1 MRPHP
6 PSIEERLTAAASMA
20 DGGDARDSRPLP
32 EADAAGEKAR
42 IAGTSVLAALFLT
55 GFKAIVGFATGSLG
69 IAAEALHSALDLVA
83 TAMTYAAV
91 RIADRPAD
99 DDHHYGHGK
108 VESFSALIET
118 GLLIVTC
125 IWIIWEAVQRTFF
138 RSVEVEPSVWAFV
151 VMVTSIG
158 IDWGRSRALMRVARR
173 HHSQALEADAL
184 HFSTDIWS
192 SAVVIVGLGMVK
204 LSEFIGYR
212 SVLLRADAVAAL
224 GVALIVLSVS
234 YRLGRSTVD
243 SLLDRAPSGVAPR
256 ISEEALRVP
265 GVLDCR
271 RVRVRKVGPV
281 LFVDLVVDVART
293 LPLEEAHAVASAVED
308 SIRGLEPRADVTVHF
323 EPAASPDGDGGR
335 SRHTIRLRRHGE
347 GR

>member
-1 MRPHP
+1 M
-6 PSIEERLTAAASMA
+6 
-20 DGGDARDSRPLP
+20 
-32 EADAAGEKAR
+32 
-42 IAGTSVLAALFLT
+42 VAALFLT
-55 GFKAIVGFATGSLG
+55 GFKAVVGFATGSLG

-83 TAMTYAAV
+83 AAMTYAAV

-118 GLLIVTC
+118 GLLVVTC
-125 IWIIWEAVQRTFF
+125 VWIIWEAIERTFL
-138 RSVEVEPSVWAFV
+138 RTVEVQPSVWAFL
-151 VMVTSIG
+151 VMVTSIV

-192 SAVVIVGLGMVK
+192 SAVVIAGLGLVK
-204 LSEFIGYR
+204 LSEWIGYR
-212 SVLLRADAVAAL
+212 SILLRADAVAAF

-243 SLLDRAPSGVAPR
+243 SLLDRAPSGVGPR
-256 ISEEALRVP
+256 ITAEAQRVP

-271 RVRVRKVGPV
+271 RVRLRRVGPI
-281 LFVDLVVDVART
+281 LFVDLVIEVART

-308 SIRGLEPRADVTVHF
+308 AIRGLEPGADITVHF
-323 EPAASPDGDGGR
+323 EPTATPEAGA
-335 SRHTIRLRRHGE
+335 RRHRRHPLAPPRPRGE
-347 GR
+347 P